1 MTTITIKDFKAAGD
15 TLRLPDLRQALY
27 DEGAI
32 LMDKVLV
39 NLHAD
44 EHRKR
49 RNVEAKV
56 LRRDFFRWY
65 ETEIFPNT
73 LKETFAPYLAASKV
87 DVVDFGFRAMMNLT
101 ADFAGIDRPKR
112 TPEETGQLL
121 RILRTF
127 GKAATLGQAVGDKEP
142 IRAEIRAAIDAFDVE
157 FFSPSEAR
165 RRKLVAAF
173 KSGAIAEDEL
183 PRDVLVDLLRNEQEL
198 GLSRDVLLKEIGFY
212 LLAGAFT
219 TIHAMSHA
227 IHEIF
232 EWMEAHP
239 EDTERLRNDRLFIQ
253 RCVHESTRLHPSSP
267 TAGRRPTCP
276 MHLPSGVDATPEDYV
291 SVDLM
296 SANRD
301 TSIFGADAASYNP
314 KRDVPK
320 NIQPYGISF
329 GLGAHACIGL
339 NMAAGVLPRAETDPA
354 THQYGTVTLIIHAL
368 LQANAR
374 RDPDDKGVV
383 DTSTIRNNWLKYPVL
398 LG

>member
-1 MTTITIKDFKAAGD
+1 MSTISIKTFKAAGD
-15 TLRLPDLRQALY
+15 TLRVPDLRQALY

-32 LMDKVLV
+32 LMEKVLV
-39 NLHAD
+39 NLHGE

-56 LRRDFFRWY
+56 LRRDYFRWY
-65 ETEIFPNT
+65 ESEIFPGT
-73 LKETFAPYLAASKV
+73 LKHTFAPYLALGKLDA
-87 DVVDFGFRAMMNLT
+87 VDFGFRAMMNLT
-101 ADFAGIDRPKR
+101 ADFAGIDRVSR

-142 IRAEIRAAIDAFDVE
+142 VRAEIRAAIAEFDAG
-157 FFSPSEAR
+157 FFTPSEQR
-165 RRKLVAAF
+165 RRAL
-173 KSGAIAEDEL
+173 IAEWRAGARAEADL
-183 PRDVLVDLLRNEQEL
+183 PRDVLVELLRAEDDL
-198 GLSRDVLLKEIGFY
+198 GLTRDELLKEIGFY

-219 TIHAMSHA
+219 TIHTMTHA

-232 EWMEAHP
+232 EWMIAHP
-239 EDTERLRNDRLFIQ
+239 EDAERLRNDRIFIQ

-267 TAGRRPTCP
+267 TAGRRPVCP
-276 MHLPSGVDATPEDYV
+276 VHLPTGADVTPEDYV

-301 TSIFGADAASYNP
+301 TSVFGADAAAYNP
-314 KRDVPK
+314 RREIPK
-320 NIQPYGISF
+320 SIQPYGISF

-339 NMAAGVLPRAETDPA
+339 NMAAGALPRPDTDPA
-354 THQYGTVTLIIHAL
+354 AHQYGTVTLIIHAL

-374 RDPDDKGVV
+374 PDPAEPGIV
-383 DTSTIRNNWLKYPVL
+383 DTSTIRNNWMKYPVL

>member
-1 MTTITIKDFKAAGD
+1 MTAISIKTFKDAGD
-15 TLRLPDLRQALY
+15 TLRMPNLRQALY
-27 DEGAI
+27 DDGAI
-32 LMDKVLV
+32 LMEKVLV
-39 NLHAD
+39 NLHGD

-56 LRRDFFRWY
+56 LRRDYFRWY
-65 ETEIFPNT
+65 ENEIFPGT
-73 LKETFAPYLAASKV
+73 LQETFAPYRALGKV

-101 ADFAGIDRPKR
+101 ADFAGIDRVKR
-112 TPEETGQLL
+112 TPEETAQLL

-127 GKAATLGQAVGDKEP
+127 GKAATLGQALGDKEP
-142 IRAEIRAAIDAFDVE
+142 IRAEIRAAIAEFDVE
-157 FFSPSEAR
+157 FFSPSETR
-165 RRKLVAAF
+165 RRAL
-173 KSGAIAEDEL
+173 IADWKAGTRTEDDL
-183 PRDVLVDLLRNEQEL
+183 PRDVLVELLRAEDEL
-198 GLSRDVLLKEIGFY
+198 GLSRDELLKEIGFY

-219 TIHAMSHA
+219 TIHTMTHA

-232 EWMEAHP
+232 EWMIAHP
-239 EDTERLRNDRLFIQ
+239 EDAERLRNDRIFIQ

-276 MHLPSGVDATPEDYV
+276 MHLPTGGEVTPADYV

-301 TSIFGADAASYNP
+301 AAIFGPDAASYNP
-314 KRDVPK
+314 MREIPK
-320 NIQPYGISF
+320 SAQPYGISF
-329 GLGAHACIGL
+329 GVGAHACIGL
-339 NMAAGVLPRAETDPA
+339 NMAAGVLPRADTDPQ

-374 RDPDDKGVV
+374 RDPADPGIV
-383 DTSTIRNNWLKYPVL
+383 DTSTVRNNWMKYPVL

>member
-1 MTTITIKDFKAAGD
+1 
-15 TLRLPDLRQALY
+15 
-27 DEGAI
+27 
-32 LMDKVLV
+32 
-39 NLHAD
+39 
-44 EHRKR
+44 
-49 RNVEAKV
+49 
-56 LRRDFFRWY
+56 
-65 ETEIFPNT
+65 
-73 LKETFAPYLAASKV
+73 
-87 DVVDFGFRAMMNLT
+87 
-101 ADFAGIDRPKR
+101 
-112 TPEETGQLL
+112 
-121 RILRTF
+121 
-127 GKAATLGQAVGDKEP
+127 
-142 IRAEIRAAIDAFDVE
+142 
-157 FFSPSEAR
+157 
-165 RRKLVAAF
+165 
-173 KSGAIAEDEL
+173 
-183 PRDVLVDLLRNEQEL
+183 
-198 GLSRDVLLKEIGFY
+198 
-212 LLAGAFT
+212 
-219 TIHAMSHA
+219 
-227 IHEIF
+227 
-232 EWMEAHP
+232 MEAHP
-239 EDTERLRNDRLFIQ
+239 EDAERLRNDRLFIQ

>member
-1 MTTITIKDFKAAGD
+1 M
-15 TLRLPDLRQALY
+15 
-27 DEGAI
+27 E
-32 LMDKVLV
+32 KVLV
-39 NLHAD
+39 NLHGD

-56 LRRDFFRWY
+56 LRRDYFRWY
-65 ETEIFPNT
+65 ENEIFPGT
-73 LKETFAPYLAASKV
+73 LQETFAPYRALGKV

-101 ADFAGIDRPKR
+101 ADFAGIDRVKR
-112 TPEETGQLL
+112 TPEETAQLL

-127 GKAATLGQAVGDKEP
+127 GKAATLGQALGDKEP
-142 IRAEIRAAIDAFDVE
+142 IRAEIRAAIAEFEVE
-157 FFSPSEAR
+157 FFSPSETR
-165 RRKLVAAF
+165 RRALIADWKA
-173 KSGAIAEDEL
+173 GTRAEDDL
-183 PRDVLVDLLRNEQEL
+183 PRDVLVELLRAEDEL
-198 GLSRDVLLKEIGFY
+198 GLSRDELLKEIGFY

-219 TIHAMSHA
+219 TIHTMTHA

-232 EWMEAHP
+232 EWMIAHP
-239 EDTERLRNDRLFIQ
+239 EDAERLRNDRIFIQ

-276 MHLPSGVDATPEDYV
+276 MHLPTGGEVTPADYV

-301 TSIFGADAASYNP
+301 AAIFGPDAASYNP
-314 KRDVPK
+314 MREIPK
-320 NIQPYGISF
+320 SAQPYGISF
-329 GLGAHACIGL
+329 GVGAHACIGL
-339 NMAAGVLPRAETDPA
+339 NMAAGVLPRADTDPQ

-374 RDPDDKGVV
+374 RDPADPGIV
-383 DTSTIRNNWLKYPVL
+383 DTSTVRNNWMKYPVL

>member
-1 MTTITIKDFKAAGD
+1 MTAISIKTYKDAGD
-15 TLRLPDLRQALY
+15 TLRMPNLRQALY
-27 DEGAI
+27 DDGAI
-32 LMDKVLV
+32 LMEKVLV
-39 NLHAD
+39 NLHGD

-56 LRRDFFRWY
+56 LRRDYFRWY
-65 ETEIFPNT
+65 ENEIFPGT
-73 LKETFAPYLAASKV
+73 LQETFAPYRALGKV

-101 ADFAGIDRPKR
+101 ADFAGIDRVKR
-112 TPEETGQLL
+112 TPEETAQLL

-127 GKAATLGQAVGDKEP
+127 GKAATLGQALGDKEP
-142 IRAEIRAAIDAFDVE
+142 IRAEIRAAIAEFDVE
-157 FFSPSEAR
+157 FFSPSETR
-165 RRKLVAAF
+165 RRAL
-173 KSGAIAEDEL
+173 IADWKAGTRTEDDL
-183 PRDVLVDLLRNEQEL
+183 PRDVLVELLRAEDEL
-198 GLSRDVLLKEIGFY
+198 GLSRDELLKEIGFY

-219 TIHAMSHA
+219 TIHTMTHA

-232 EWMEAHP
+232 EWMIAHP
-239 EDTERLRNDRLFIQ
+239 EDAERLRNDRIFIQ

-276 MHLPSGVDATPEDYV
+276 MHLPTGGEVTPADYV

-301 TSIFGADAASYNP
+301 AAIFGPDAASYNP
-314 KRDVPK
+314 MREIPK
-320 NIQPYGISF
+320 SAQPYGISF
-329 GLGAHACIGL
+329 GVGAHACIGL
-339 NMAAGVLPRAETDPA
+339 NMAAGVLPRADTDPQ

-374 RDPDDKGVV
+374 RDPADPGIV
-383 DTSTIRNNWLKYPVL
+383 DTSTVRNNWMKYPVL

>member
-1 MTTITIKDFKAAGD
+1 MTAISIKTFKEAGD
-15 TLRLPDLRQALY
+15 TLRMPTLRQALY
-27 DEGAI
+27 DDGAI
-32 LMDKVLV
+32 LMEKVLV
-39 NLHAD
+39 NLHGD

-56 LRRDFFRWY
+56 LRRDYFRWY
-65 ETEIFPNT
+65 ENEIFPGT
-73 LKETFAPYLAASKV
+73 LQETFAPYRALGKV

-101 ADFAGIDRPKR
+101 ADFAGIDRVKR
-112 TPEETGQLL
+112 TPEETAQLL

-127 GKAATLGQAVGDKEP
+127 GKAATLGQALGDKEP
-142 IRAEIRAAIDAFDVE
+142 IRAEIRAAIAEFDVE

-165 RRKLVAAF
+165 RRALIADWKA
-173 KSGAIAEDEL
+173 GIRAEDDL
-183 PRDVLVDLLRNEQEL
+183 PRDVLVELLRAEDEL
-198 GLSRDVLLKEIGFY
+198 GLSRDELLKEIGFY

-219 TIHAMSHA
+219 TIHTMTHA

-232 EWMEAHP
+232 EWMTAHP
-239 EDTERLRNDRLFIQ
+239 EDAERLRNDRIFIQ

-276 MHLPSGVDATPEDYV
+276 MHLPTGTEVTPADYV

-301 TSIFGADAASYNP
+301 VAIFGPDAASYNP
-314 KRDVPK
+314 KREIPK
-320 NIQPYGISF
+320 SAQPYGISF
-329 GLGAHACIGL
+329 GVGAHACIGL
-339 NMAAGVLPRAETDPA
+339 NMAAGVLPRADTDPQA
-354 THQYGTVTLIIHAL
+354 HQYGTVTLIIHAL

-374 RDPDDKGVV
+374 RDPADPGIV
-383 DTSTIRNNWLKYPVL
+383 DTSTVRNNWMKYPVL

>member
-1 MTTITIKDFKAAGD
+1 MTAISIKTFKEAGD
-15 TLRLPDLRQALY
+15 TLRMPTLRQALY
-27 DEGAI
+27 DDGAI
-32 LMDKVLV
+32 LMEKVLV
-39 NLHAD
+39 NLHGD

-56 LRRDFFRWY
+56 LRRDYFRWY
-65 ETEIFPNT
+65 ENEIFPGT
-73 LKETFAPYLAASKV
+73 LQETFAPYRALGKV

-101 ADFAGIDRPKR
+101 ADFAGIDRVKR
-112 TPEETGQLL
+112 TPEETAQLL

-127 GKAATLGQAVGDKEP
+127 GKAATLGQALGDKEP
-142 IRAEIRAAIDAFDVE
+142 IRAEIRAAIAEFDVE

-165 RRKLVAAF
+165 RRALIADWKA
-173 KSGAIAEDEL
+173 GIRAEDDL
-183 PRDVLVDLLRNEQEL
+183 PRDVLVELLRAEDEL
-198 GLSRDVLLKEIGFY
+198 GLSRDELLKEIGFY

-219 TIHAMSHA
+219 TIHTMTHA

-232 EWMEAHP
+232 EWMTAHP
-239 EDTERLRNDRLFIQ
+239 EDAERLRNDRIFIQ

-276 MHLPSGVDATPEDYV
+276 MHIPTGTEVTPADYV

-301 TSIFGADAASYNP
+301 VAIFGPDAASYNP
-314 KRDVPK
+314 KREIPK
-320 NIQPYGISF
+320 SAQPYGISF
-329 GLGAHACIGL
+329 GVGAHACIGL
-339 NMAAGVLPRAETDPA
+339 NMAAGVLPRADTDPQA
-354 THQYGTVTLIIHAL
+354 HQYGTVTLIIHAL

-374 RDPDDKGVV
+374 RDPADPGIV
-383 DTSTIRNNWLKYPVL
+383 DTSTVRNNWMKYPVL

>member
-1 MTTITIKDFKAAGD
+1 MTAISIKTYKDAGD
-15 TLRLPDLRQALY
+15 TLRMPNLRQALY
-27 DEGAI
+27 DDGAI
-32 LMDKVLV
+32 LMEKVLV
-39 NLHAD
+39 NLHGD

-56 LRRDFFRWY
+56 LRRDYFRWY
-65 ETEIFPNT
+65 ENEIFPGT
-73 LKETFAPYLAASKV
+73 LQETFAPYRALGQV

-101 ADFAGIDRPKR
+101 ADFAGIDRVKR
-112 TPEETGQLL
+112 TPEETAQLL

-127 GKAATLGQAVGDKEP
+127 GKAATLGQALGDKEP
-142 IRAEIRAAIDAFDVE
+142 IRAEIRAAIAEFEVE
-157 FFSPSEAR
+157 FFSPSETR
-165 RRKLVAAF
+165 RRALIADWKA
-173 KSGAIAEDEL
+173 GTRAEDDL
-183 PRDVLVDLLRNEQEL
+183 PRDVLVELLRAEDEL
-198 GLSRDVLLKEIGFY
+198 GLSRDELLKEIGFY

-219 TIHAMSHA
+219 TIHTMTHA

-232 EWMEAHP
+232 EWMIAHP
-239 EDTERLRNDRLFIQ
+239 EDAERLRSDRIFIQ

-276 MHLPSGVDATPEDYV
+276 MHLPTGSEVTPAYYV

-301 TSIFGADAASYNP
+301 AAIFGPDAASYNP
-314 KRDVPK
+314 MREIPK
-320 NIQPYGISF
+320 TAQPYGISF
-329 GLGAHACIGL
+329 GVGAHACIGL
-339 NMAAGVLPRAETDPA
+339 NMAAGVLPRADTDPQ

-374 RDPDDKGVV
+374 RDPADPGIV
-383 DTSTIRNNWLKYPVL
+383 DTSTVRNNWMKYPVL

>member
-1 MTTITIKDFKAAGD
+1 MTAISIKTFKDAGD
-15 TLRLPDLRQALY
+15 TLRMPNLRQALY
-27 DEGAI
+27 DDGAI
-32 LMDKVLV
+32 LMEKVLV
-39 NLHAD
+39 NLHGD

-56 LRRDFFRWY
+56 LRRDYFRWY
-65 ETEIFPNT
+65 ENEIFPGT
-73 LKETFAPYLAASKV
+73 LQETVAPYRALGKV

-101 ADFAGIDRPKR
+101 ADFAGIDRVKR
-112 TPEETGQLL
+112 TPEETAQLL

-127 GKAATLGQAVGDKEP
+127 GKAATLGQALGDKEP
-142 IRAEIRAAIDAFDVE
+142 IRAEIRAAIAEFDVE
-157 FFSPSEAR
+157 FFSPSETR
-165 RRKLVAAF
+165 RRAL
-173 KSGAIAEDEL
+173 IADWKAGTRTEDDL
-183 PRDVLVDLLRNEQEL
+183 PRDVLVELLRAEDEL
-198 GLSRDVLLKEIGFY
+198 GLSRDELLKEIGFY

-219 TIHAMSHA
+219 TIHTMTHA

-232 EWMEAHP
+232 EWMIAHP
-239 EDTERLRNDRLFIQ
+239 EDAERLRNDRIFIQ

-276 MHLPSGVDATPEDYV
+276 MHLPTGGEVTPADYV

-301 TSIFGADAASYNP
+301 AAIFGPDAASYNP
-314 KRDVPK
+314 MREIPK
-320 NIQPYGISF
+320 SAQPYGISF
-329 GLGAHACIGL
+329 GVGAHACIGL
-339 NMAAGVLPRAETDPA
+339 NMAAGVLPRADTDPQ

-374 RDPDDKGVV
+374 RDPADPGIV
-383 DTSTIRNNWLKYPVL
+383 DTSTVRNNWMKYPVL